1 MSRFCPFSP
10 SIMSNV
16 WFSMSLKHLYSGCL
30 LFTFGTECGPLVH
43 WIPHWFGSLC
53 LRPRS
58 HLMPNGSWSLF
69 APNMGLAAVP
79 YASALSPFAAERAE
93 DRIRARMCLG
103 PLLPSVGALPDRY
116 RMCSSLHSVPNG
128 L

>member
-10 SIMSNV
+10 SIMSSV

-30 LFTFGTECGPLVH
+30 LFAVGIECGPLVR

-53 LRPRS
+53 LQPRS
-58 HLMPNGSWSLF
+58 HSVLNGSWSLF
-69 APNMGLAAVP
+69 ALDMGLAAVS
-79 YASALSPFAAERAE
+79 YSSALSLFVAERVE
-93 DRIRARMCLG
+93 DRIRVRMCLG
-103 PLLPSVGALPDRY
+103 PLLPGVGALPDRY